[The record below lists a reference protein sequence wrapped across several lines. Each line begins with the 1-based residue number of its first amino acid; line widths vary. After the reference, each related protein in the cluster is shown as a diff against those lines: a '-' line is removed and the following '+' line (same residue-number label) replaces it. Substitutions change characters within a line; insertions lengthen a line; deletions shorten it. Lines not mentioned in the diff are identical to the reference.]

1 MLDCDVYAKQP
12 RQWKLANLCL
22 NLGLVLK
29 AEPIGVAEIVDEVP
43 DVVDDMMVISEGLD
57 ADEG

>member
-12 RQWKLANLCL
+12 RQWKSANLCL
-22 NLGLVLK
+22 NLGLVLE
-29 AEPIGVAEIVDEVP
+29 AEPVGVAEIVDEVP